1 MWGVP
6 RIRTLSGGLA
16 QLKRALVGGDLA
28 FEPDQHEQ
36 KCGARNEHEA

>member
-1 MWGVP
+1 MGSPEDKDAEWWVSTAEESFG
-6 RIRTLSGGLA
+6 
-16 QLKRALVGGDLA
+16 GGDLA

>member
-1 MWGVP
+1 MGVP
-6 RIRTLSGGLA
+6 RIRTLSGGSA
-16 QLKRALVGGDLA
+16 QLKRALGGDLA